1 MRLAGFAITA
11 AVVAGLSGPAFAQE
25 GSGAGSSQQTA
36 TNPPAPNLQP
46 LAQTSSDSGRNWM
59 VSGSL
64 GTNFGSSRN
73 TTRVEL
79 VDLENFDSG
88 TTSANF
94 GAQIAYLGRGVIGGE
109 FLADF
114 SPRLNAFNNVLF
126 DRSPDVNSYMFN
138 VIAVAPFGNAHSY
151 DPYISGGI
159 GTVTMN
165 STIFTVDPT
174 IVANINTIG
183 TETASA
189 SRFGWDLGGGV
200 MAWSEKNWGFRGDV
214 RYYKT
219 GSNNTDV
226 FDLNNIDGD
235 AFTRVELSG
244 MSFWKANA
252 GLACGCSKTDHQQ
265 PDTHR
270 YRWPVTEGSKV
281 VSVRGRLTRLT
292 VSALLI

>member
-59 VSGSL
+59 VSGFI

-73 TTRVEL
+73 NNNGEL
-79 VDLENFDSG
+79 FGLESFNSSS
-88 TTSANF
+88 TSANF
-94 GAQIAYLGRGVIGGE
+94 GGQVAYLGRGVIGGE

-114 SPRLNAFNNVLF
+114 SPSIGTFNNVLF
-126 DRSPDVNSYMFN
+126 SDSPNVNSYMFN
-138 VIAVAPFGNAHSY
+138 AIAVAPFGNAHSY

-159 GTVTMN
+159 GWVTLN
-165 STIFTVDPT
+165 ATIFTLDPT
-174 IVANINTIG
+174 LAPNISAIG
-183 TETASA
+183 TESVSG

-214 RYYKT
+214 RYYRT
-219 GSNNTDV
+219 TSNTSDV
-226 FDLNNIDGD
+226 LDLNNIGNGD
-235 AFTRVELSG
+235 VFTRVELSG
-244 MSFWKANA
+244 ISFWKANA
-252 GLACGCSKTDHQQ
+252 GLSF
-265 PDTHR
+265 
-270 YRWPVTEGSKV
+270 RW
-281 VSVRGRLTRLT
+281 
-292 VSALLI
+292 